1 MQRLSQTIMKFS
13 PIYAALLTSLASISA
28 AHAAQHSQNIAD
40 GYGAAG
46 ISPHLKCLDLN
57 PHGASQYCVANF
69 KPKGLTLDP
78 NQKVLITTPVSFP
91 QGEWY
96 QEQAPSKVVIIG
108 SDAHNSTCSSLGNN
122 QWSCLIPESGFH
134 STGMQVRIW
143 VADGVRRM
151 WGGDLTIDDLVE
163 PVPMEACI
171 DRVIASIELWKH
183 QGFDSYRY
191 TAEKLHLALDGLPT
205 ISYQDT
211 IDENALILDI
221 LHTCALQSDEVPAL
235 LKP

>member
-1 MQRLSQTIMKFS
+1 MKLS
-13 PIYAALLTSLASISA
+13 PICAALLTSLASISA

-46 ISPHLKCLDLN
+46 ISPHLKCLYTN
-57 PHGASQYCVANF
+57 PNGSSKFCLANI
-69 KPKGLTLDP
+69 KQKGLSLEP
-78 NQKVLITTPVSFP
+78 NQTIKITTPISFP
-91 QGEWY
+91 AAEWY
-96 QEQAPSKVVIIG
+96 PEQVPSKVVVRG
-108 SDAHNSTCSSLGNN
+108 TDGHNSTCSSLGNN
-122 QWSCLIPESGFH
+122 EWSCDLPVSGVH
-134 STGMQVRIW
+134 STGVRVEIW
-143 VADGVRRM
+143 VDGLSRRM
-151 WGGDLTIDDLVE
+151 WGGELTIDDLME
-163 PVPMEACI
+163 PVAMEACI
-171 DRVIASIELWKH
+171 DRAIASIELWKH

-205 ISYQDT
+205 IPYQDT

>member
-1 MQRLSQTIMKFS
+1 MKFS

-28 AHAAQHSQNIAD
+28 ANAAQHSQNIAE
-40 GYGAAG
+40 GYGAAN
-46 ISPHLKCLDLN
+46 IDPHRQCLDFN
-57 PHGASQYCVANF
+57 PHGASQFCVANF
-69 KPKGLTLDP
+69 KPEGLTLEP

-96 QEQAPSKVVIIG
+96 QEQAPAMVVIRG
-108 SDAHNSTCSSLGNN
+108 SDAHDSICSSLGNS
-122 QWSCLIPESGFH
+122 QWSCVLPESDFY
-134 STGMQVRIW
+134 STGMEVEMW

-151 WGGDLTIDDLVE
+151 WGGELTVDDLVE

-171 DRVIASIELWKH
+171 DRAIASIELWKH

-191 TAEKLHLALDGLPT
+191 TAEKLHLALEGLPT
-205 ISYQDT
+205 IPYQDT

>member
-1 MQRLSQTIMKFS
+1 MKLS
-13 PIYAALLTSLASISA
+13 PIYAALLTSLAGISA
-28 AHAAQHSQNIAD
+28 AHAAQHTQNIAEE
-40 GYGAAG
+40 YGADN
-46 ISPHLKCLDLN
+46 ITPHLKCLDFN
-57 PHGASQYCVANF
+57 PAGASKYCVANF
-69 KPKGLTLDP
+69 KPEGLTLGP

-96 QEQAPSKVVIIG
+96 PEQAPVGVVIRG
-108 SDAHNSTCSSLGNN
+108 SDAHDSTCSSLGNN
-122 QWSCLIPESGFH
+122 QWSCLIPEAGFH
-134 STGMQVRIW
+134 STGMQVELW

-151 WGGDLTIDDLVE
+151 WGGELTVDDLVE

-171 DRVIASIELWKH
+171 DRAIASIELWKH

-191 TAEKLHLALDGLPT
+191 TAEKLHLALEGLST
-205 ISYQDT
+205 IPYQDT

>member
-1 MQRLSQTIMKFS
+1 MKFS
-13 PIYAALLTSLASISA
+13 PIYAALLTSLVSISA
-28 AHAAQHSQNIAD
+28 AHAAQYSQNIAE

-46 ISPHLKCLDLN
+46 ISPHLKCLDYN
-57 PHGASQYCVANF
+57 PAGASDYCVANF
-69 KPKGLTLDP
+69 KPKGLTLES
-78 NQKVLITTPVSFP
+78 NQNVLITTPVSFP

-96 QEQAPSKVVIIG
+96 QEQAISRVLIHG
-108 SDAHNSTCSSLGNN
+108 SDGRDSICSSLGNS
-122 QWSCLIPESGFH
+122 QWSCVLPESGYH
-134 STGMQVRIW
+134 STGVQIELW
-143 VADGVRRM
+143 VDGIVRRM
-151 WGGDLTIDDLVE
+151 WGGELTIDDLVE

-171 DRVIASIELWKH
+171 DRAIASIELWKH

-191 TAEKLHLALDGLPT
+191 TAEKLHLALEGLPN
-205 ISYQDT
+205 IPYQDT